1 MYAEVGDR
9 LVRDGLQTGLGQQ
22 LGVIVE
28 VRNSDGSPPYL
39 VKWDSD
45 GHESLHHPE
54 PGTFVMRGNRIEV

>member
-9 LVRDGLQTGLGQQ
+9 LVKDGLQAGLGQQ

-39 VKWDSD
+39 VQWDAD
-45 GHESLHHPE
+45 GTESLHYPE
-54 PGTFVMRGNRIEV
+54 PGTFVMRGRNIEV